1 MLSADHRAARALME
15 ARLGEVQDQ
24 ESVKG
29 AGQGTRTAPGRQA
42 GPGWRLV
49 RRLAMLLVTLGGRLV
64 RYGLPPYR
72 PVAAG
77 PAGRG

>member
-1 MLSADHRAARALME
+1 MLSADHRAAKALME

-24 ESVKG
+24 ERVSEV
-29 AGQGTRTAPGRQA
+29 GQGPRTAPERQA
-42 GPGWRLV
+42 GPGWRFL
-49 RRLAMLLVTLGGRLV
+49 RRLAMLLVALGGRLV
-64 RYGLPPYR
+64 GYGLPPYR

>member
-24 ESVKG
+24 ERVSEV
-29 AGQGTRTAPGRQA
+29 GQGPRTAPGRQA
-42 GPGWRLV
+42 GPGWQLLS
-49 RRLAMLLVTLGGRLV
+49 RLAMLLVALGGRLV
-64 RYGLPPYR
+64 RYGLPPYS

-77 PAGRG
+77 PVRRS